1 LFNYQEIAKFI
12 GDSAIKS
19 FCSKKFKKN
28 IKPEWIKHVKVATE
42 EATFIKF
49 KTNPMWSVDFIED
62 GGWFFLRLTVGHI
75 ASGRKTSTETRKR
88 WTTLEGIRIISLEFW
103 EDTIFLELTSTSIGL
118 IGILVT
124 KVEEQPFDRF
134 HLQGSIAR
142 ISKEEPKLEQ
152 ALAKA
157 ASTWKHHVESSKAI
171 FQSLS
176 DIIVILE
183 KFHKEKAMNQ
193 AKEPM
198 RPEPKSILPRGI
210 GQGDDVYLEK
220 EKSQIDAEDV
230 TSSKLLKKKTGGK
243 KKGERR

>member
-1 LFNYQEIAKFI
+1 LQV
-12 GDSAIKS
+12 
-19 FCSKKFKKN
+19 C
-28 IKPEWIKHVKVATE
+28 V
-42 EATFIKF
+42 
-49 KTNPMWSVDFIED
+49 
-62 GGWFFLRLTVGHI
+62 
-75 ASGRKTSTETRKR
+75 
-88 WTTLEGIRIISLEFW
+88 ISLG
-103 EDTIFLELTSTSIGL
+103 LT
-118 IGILVT
+118 GILVT
-124 KVEEQPFDRF
+124 KVEEQSFDRS

-142 ISKEEPKLEQ
+142 ISKEEPELEQ